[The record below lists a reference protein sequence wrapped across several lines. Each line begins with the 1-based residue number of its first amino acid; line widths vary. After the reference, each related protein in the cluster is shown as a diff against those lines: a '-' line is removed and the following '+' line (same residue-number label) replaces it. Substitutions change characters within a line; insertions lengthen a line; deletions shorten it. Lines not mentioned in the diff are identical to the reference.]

1 MVDVIK
7 TMIVTTS
14 VVDLAKSI
22 GEQIGVAA
30 TGMWVTPC
38 CPKEGGLVSHYIS
51 HGPIAEQFA
60 VMLESTENL
69 FVGLTAMSIPITFE
83 QCTFIMANAD
93 VSDAGWEA
101 ALDRM
106 GLKLMTEEII

>member
-7 TMIVTTS
+7 TMIVTAS

-22 GEQIGVAA
+22 GEQIGIAA

-38 CPKEGGLVSHYIS
+38 CPKDGGPVSHYIS
-51 HGPIAEQFA
+51 HGPIALQFA
-60 VMLESTENL
+60 VMLTSSENL
-69 FVGLTAMSIPITFE
+69 YAGLTAMSIPITFE

-101 ALDRM
+101 ALDSM

>member
-1 MVDVIK
+1 MDVIK
-7 TMIVTTS
+7 TLIVTAA
-14 VVDLAKSI
+14 VVDLAQSI
-22 GEQIGVAA
+22 GEQIGQSA

-38 CPKEGGLVSHYIS
+38 CPKEGGPVSHYIS

-60 VMLESTENL
+60 VMLESAENL
-69 FVGLTAMSIPITFE
+69 YAGLTAMSIPITFE

-106 GLKLMTEEII
+106 NLELMQPEFVE

>member
-7 TMIVTTS
+7 TMIITAA
-14 VVDLAKSI
+14 VVDLAQSI
-22 GEQIGVAA
+22 GEQIGIAA
-30 TGMWVTPC
+30 TGMWITPC
-38 CPKEGGLVSHYIS
+38 CPKEGGPVSHYIS
-51 HGPIAEQFA
+51 HGPIGEQFA
-60 VMLESTENL
+60 TMLTSAENL
-69 FVGLTAMSIPITFE
+69 YAGITAMSIPVTLE
-83 QCTFIMANAD
+83 QCTYILANAD